1 MNKIK
6 WELTEQMQ
14 RNVMTS
20 EDKRW
25 HWTKEEQLGVEP
37 RMFLSNYDLLL
48 SPSGTGKDVRECFEN
63 FIESCNQAIER
74 IRKAQQEARE
84 YISETDGASGKKRLN
99 DNAEFVAEMREAL
112 KRNNG
117 YCPCSTLPTE
127 DTKCIC
133 KDFRDKLEDPDFDG
147 WCNCGLYRK
156 VK

>member
-25 HWTKEEQLGVEP
+25 HWAKEEQLNVEP

-48 SPSGTGKDVRECFEN
+48 SPSSTGKDVRECFEN
-63 FIESCNQAIER
+63 FIESCDQAIER

-84 YISETDGASGKKRLN
+84 YISETDGANGKMRLN
-99 DNAEFVAEMREAL
+99 DNAEFV
-112 KRNNG
+112 
-117 YCPCSTLPTE
+117 
-127 DTKCIC
+127 
-133 KDFRDKLEDPDFDG
+133 
-147 WCNCGLYRK
+147 